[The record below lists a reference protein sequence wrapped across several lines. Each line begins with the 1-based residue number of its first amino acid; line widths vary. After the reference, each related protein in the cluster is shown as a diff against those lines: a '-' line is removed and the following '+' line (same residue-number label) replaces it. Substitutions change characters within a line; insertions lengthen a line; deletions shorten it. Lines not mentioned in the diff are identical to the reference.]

1 MTENSISVI
10 IPTWNRAKTIEAA
23 ISSVLQQT
31 LPVHEVLICDDGSS
45 DDTRLRVDAMA
56 VSDPRIIWLPGLR
69 SGLPAVPRNRG
80 IAAASGDWIAFLD
93 SDDVWMPKKLELQL
107 AALEKHKVDAIC
119 SNGWRFVPGQD
130 NRSLLL
136 PETNMRLR
144 VNDLLS
150 RNLVVCSSVMLR
162 RRLFQQ
168 ALGFPETPNLKVAE
182 DYALWL
188 RICVQTDF
196 VYLSQPLMVYLDDA
210 PNSVRATSLD
220 GWSERLSVL
229 GDFSAW
235 LAGRQEVPALLR
247 AHVRCRIGLALV
259 RRPISRLL
267 RLCWHTILSKFQ

>member
-1 MTENSISVI
+1 M
-10 IPTWNRAKTIEAA
+10 
-23 ISSVLQQT
+23 
-31 LPVHEVLICDDGSS
+31 
-45 DDTRLRVDAMA
+45 
-56 VSDPRIIWLPGLR
+56 
-69 SGLPAVPRNRG
+69 
-80 IAAASGDWIAFLD
+80 
-93 SDDVWMPKKLELQL
+93 
-107 AALEKHKVDAIC
+107 
-119 SNGWRFVPGQD
+119 
-130 NRSLLL
+130 L